1 MINQLEFG
9 NLSKAWAGINKFL
22 FLEAE
27 AITAAGGGEYGPEF
41 VSYNNYVIIKR
52 AWVDPEFN
60 FGKVLGYTYKKWSA
74 LVNNYVDYK
83 YLDLIRAEIAHRTGR
98 NARSY
103 NYSFHF
109 NNAHG
114 SGKDCL
120 ISLLFTKRL
129 GIPHPVLVFQ
139 VRTSEVT
146 KRLIFDFLLI
156 QRISEYI
163 YGHND
168 VEVHFFAPSFYITG
182 ESFVIFNNVE
192 PIKKML
198 RKYRKKHK
206 ETHPEHHVFQTK
218 TLKIFDDYMN
228 HPDPKS
234 IRYKVHRRSAM
245 QIRRQENGRP
255 LSNVKDLFAKQL
267 LLKRDI
273 EDLPKEVISK
283 SQLKA
288 HNKLKRN
295 GNPTISKLGNKEN
308 QGKSL
313 QPGQESEAE
322 DLAK

>member
-1 MINQLEFG
+1 MVTLLEFG
-9 NLSKAWAGINKFL
+9 NLTKAWEGINKFL

-27 AITAAGGGEYGPEF
+27 KITAAGGGEYGPEF
-41 VSYNNYVIIKR
+41 VSYNNYVVVTR

-83 YLDLIRAEIAHRTGR
+83 YLDLIRAEIAHRTKR

-156 QRISEYI
+156 QRIAEYV

-198 RKYRKKHK
+198 KRFRKKNS
-206 ETHPEHHVFQTK
+206 EQHPEHHIFQKK
-218 TLKIFDDYMN
+218 TLKIFNDYMN
-228 HPDPKS
+228 HPDPRS
-234 IRYKVHRRSAM
+234 IRYKVHRRSAL
-245 QIRRQENGRP
+245 QIRKQENGRP
-255 LSNVKDLFAKQL
+255 LSNVKDLFARQL
-267 LLKRDI
+267 LLKRTI
-273 EDLPKEVISK
+273 EDLPETVISK

-288 HNKLKRN
+288 HNKAQRN
-295 GNPTISKLGNKEN
+295 GNSAIPEHSPKEDK
-308 QGKSL
+308 GKPL
-313 QPGQESEAE
+313 QLREKS
-322 DLAK
+322 